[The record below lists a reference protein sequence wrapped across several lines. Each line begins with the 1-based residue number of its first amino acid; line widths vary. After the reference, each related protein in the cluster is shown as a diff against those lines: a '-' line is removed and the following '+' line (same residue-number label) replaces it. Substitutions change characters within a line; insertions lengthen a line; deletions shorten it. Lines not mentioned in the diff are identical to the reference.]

1 MKTVKKEKTGKG
13 HYIFRKSFRHPK
25 TGKILYAED
34 YGKKAF
40 KIWIKD

>member
-1 MKTVKKEKTGKG
+1 MTKKEKSKEKG
-13 HYIFRKSFRHPK
+13 HYIFRKNVRNPK
-25 TGKILYAED
+25 TGKLIYASN